1 MEDKMCLGID
11 VSKKTIDCC
20 LYDGND
26 YRHKRFNSNNAST
39 VSKIIKNYKLKK
51 DCKVVMEA
59 TGVYHTNIFK
69 SFYEKGFD
77 VVVENP
83 LKIKSYSKMKLCR
96 VKTDKAD
103 AKLIAEYGY
112 MQVTEKT
119 IPRESY
125 QEELAALLKLIDGY
139 QCDVTVCKNRLEAL
153 NNYSI
158 DASIHI
164 DSLNRQISNLNKEIQ
179 TLKMSIREIIASN
192 CEELYQLYLGVAGV
206 GPVTASS
213 IIANFGNFSR
223 FEQSKQAAN
232 FVGICPSPFR
242 SGTSV
247 KGSGSISK
255 KGNPLLRKT
264 LYMAALTACR
274 RNKACYDLYTRLVAK
289 GKNKKLARIAA
300 GHKLLRQLF
309 AIAKSGRPYDPDYE
323 IKMCENRKK
332 VK

>member
-11 VSKKTIDCC
+11 VSKKTLDCC

-26 YRHKRFNSNNAST
+26 YKHKIFNSNNASI
-39 VSKIIKNYKLKK
+39 VSKIIKNYKLTKA
-51 DCKVVMEA
+51 CKVVMEA
-59 TGVYHTNIFK
+59 TGVYHTSIFK
-69 SFYEKGFD
+69 SFYEKGFN

-112 MQVTEKT
+112 MQVTERT
-119 IPRESY
+119 IPHEPY
-125 QEELAALLKLIDGY
+125 QDELAALLKLIDGY
-139 QCDVTVCKNRLEAL
+139 KCDVTRCKNRLEAL

-158 DASIHI
+158 NTSIHI
-164 DSLNRQISNLNKEIQ
+164 ASLNRQIISLNKEIQ
-179 TLKMSIREIIASN
+179 TLKVSIREIIAST
-192 CEELYQLYLGVAGV
+192 CEEQYQLYLSVTGV

-223 FEQSKQAAN
+223 FEQSKQVAN
-232 FVGICPSPFR
+232 FIGICPSPFS

-247 KGSGSISK
+247 KSSGSISK

-264 LYMAALTACR
+264 LYMAALTASR
-274 RNKACYDLYTRLVAK
+274 KNRACHDLYTRLVAK

-309 AIAKSGRPYDPDYE
+309 AIAKSGEPYDPDYE
-323 IKMCENRKK
+323 IKMCENRKN